1 MERTVELMELLEARE
16 RRAARQRELL
26 EQYRRPVIS
35 LCMNIAGPVKRSPV
49 ICRGFREGQARLSA
63 ALGAARIPVLF
74 QEEKI
79 ADTGC
84 EALWVADG
92 PGRQVKALC
101 AVLEER
107 DGLGRLLDLDVL
119 DREAPEGRWDRESLG
134 FPPRPCLICGRR
146 GRVCASRRVHPAEEL
161 QEKTAEIFRAFF
173 ARQDREHLAALA
185 MRALL
190 YEVSAAPKPGL
201 VDRANNGSHRDMDL
215 FRFLD
220 SASALLPYWLRAVEI
235 GQETSGEWPEDTFRL
250 LREAGVRAEEA
261 MFRAT
266 GGVNTHKGAIFSL
279 GCVLGASGRLW
290 KPEGPCRD
298 PGRILAECRA
308 MAAPAMEADLA
319 GLTPAS
325 ARTGGER
332 LYTAAGV
339 RGVRGEAAAGFP
351 SVLQT
356 GLPALRAAVGRGA
369 GLEEAGVAAL
379 LALMAEAEDTN
390 LAVRGGL
397 EGQRWAREQAGKL
410 LRETPV
416 PSRQAVEAL
425 DRAFIRRNLSPGGCA
440 DLLTLSFFF
449 YFLEEGDRPGETF
462 PCAQGASFPS

>member
-1 MERTVELMELLEARE
+1 MELLEARE

-235 GQETSGEWPEDTFRL
+235 GQETGTVEYGRVKAIRMELGPEEDPLAENASGELVWIDPVQIEPEEQENRQDFAVEQEATL
-250 LREAGVRAEEA
+250 PQDPDLRAKLNGFARKVAGYY
-261 MFRAT
+261 
-266 GGVNTHKGAIFSL
+266 
-279 GCVLGASGRLW
+279 
-290 KPEGPCRD
+290 
-298 PGRILAECRA
+298 
-308 MAAPAMEADLA
+308 
-319 GLTPAS
+319 GLTGAEVTVEWKDDKGEVDSDVAGGS
-325 ARTGGER
+325 AADA
-332 LYTAAGV
+332 L
-339 RGVRGEAAAGFP
+339 
-351 SVLQT
+351 VLS
-356 GLPALRAAVGRGA
+356 A
-369 GLEEAGVAAL
+369 
-379 LALMAEAEDTN
+379 
-390 LAVRGGL
+390 
-397 EGQRWAREQAGKL
+397 
-410 LRETPV
+410 
-416 PSRQAVEAL
+416 
-425 DRAFIRRNLSPGGCA
+425 
-440 DLLTLSFFF
+440 
-449 YFLEEGDRPGETF
+449 GDR
-462 PCAQGASFPS
+462 